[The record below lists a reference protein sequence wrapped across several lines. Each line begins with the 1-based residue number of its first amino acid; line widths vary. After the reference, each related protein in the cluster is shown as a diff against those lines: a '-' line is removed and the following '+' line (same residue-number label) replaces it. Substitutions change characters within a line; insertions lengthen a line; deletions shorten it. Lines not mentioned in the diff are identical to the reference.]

1 MLLGAPLAPHRCHCP
16 LAVAKSKSVLAFF
29 RSITRLLC
37 RSLSLLIFTASAA
50 PSLAFEPLQKSFN
63 DTPAEASLDLNAEDV
78 DFSSDDLR
86 RAESLT
92 VPPAAPGEKG
102 RAPNGYSLLDVGF

>member
-1 MLLGAPLAPHRCHCP
+1 M
-16 LAVAKSKSVLAFF
+16 
-29 RSITRLLC
+29 TRLLC
-37 RSLSLLIFTASAA
+37 RFLSLLIFTASAA

-63 DTPAEASLDLNAEDV
+63 DTPAEASLDLNVEDV

-92 VPPAAPGEKG
+92 VTPAAPGEKG